1 MCDNLKSRQTKKK
14 RDKKNS
20 KTQSNV
26 SVWPTMADIERLL
39 DECGKGDEGVD
50 WPYLFSLDLTQRT
63 EEFYESLHDTCQV
76 K

>member
-1 MCDNLKSRQTKKK
+1 MTTQSQEPKKK
-14 RDKKNS
+14 GDENFKKE
-20 KTQSNV
+20 KQKVT
-26 SVWPTMADIERLL
+26 SVWPPMADIERLL

>member
-1 MCDNLKSRQTKKK
+1 
-14 RDKKNS
+14 
-20 KTQSNV
+20 
-26 SVWPTMADIERLL
+26 MADIERLL